1 MTSLQYL
8 RYVAYA
14 LFAIGLIN
22 LRYQSGEENLGLRT
36 FLIVGTGLTLFA
48 LTYFNLGKSV
58 LSTSAGQV
66 MAWLIAIAAT
76 LFAILN

>member
-1 MTSLQYL
+1 MTSLNYL

-22 LRYQSGEENLGLRT
+22 LRYQSGESDLALRT
-36 FLIVGTGLTLFA
+36 LIIVGTGILIFS
-48 LTYFNLGKSV
+48 LTYLKAGRTILNHSLGKV
-58 LSTSAGQV
+58 L
-66 MAWLIAIAAT
+66 AWLLAIAAT

>member
-1 MTSLQYL
+1 MTSINYL

-22 LRYQSGEENLGLRT
+22 LRYQSGESGLALRT
-36 FLIVGTGLTLFA
+36 LIIVGTGIVIFA
-48 LTYFNLGKSV
+48 LTYIK
-58 LSTSAGQV
+58 AGQKLL
-66 MAWLIAIAAT
+66 ANPAGKALSWLVAIAAT